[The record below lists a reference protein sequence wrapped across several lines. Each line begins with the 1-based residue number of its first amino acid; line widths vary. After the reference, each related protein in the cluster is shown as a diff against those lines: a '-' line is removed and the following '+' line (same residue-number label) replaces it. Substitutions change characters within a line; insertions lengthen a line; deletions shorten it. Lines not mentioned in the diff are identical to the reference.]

1 MKAFRNMKIKTK
13 ILFGFIIVIVL
24 LAVIAAEAIISLVTV
39 NNVYSTV
46 ISSPLAARA
55 AVLDFIGNYRDARR
69 MNMTLAANIGYN
81 ANKCEEMYDSAVE
94 ACESAEQSLKDYE
107 AAVNGNKNLSAAE
120 KDSRLARVASIR
132 SKLQSYKE
140 NFLKPMIA
148 LARDGGS
155 DPDSPIAV
163 QKHKEALDLITSG
176 GTVANDIRDI
186 SLEMRDVV
194 ITTAN
199 NSIDVAHKDVKQ
211 SIIMLSVIAFVALV
225 SSVIISFVIAASITG
240 DINFLS
246 GIMEKLTK
254 TGNFKKDE
262 EIAEKITMM
271 GEKNGAVGLIYRS
284 YEGLTDM
291 MHRKLATLQDV
302 ANGDLT
308 TVVAHRSDNDSYG
321 NALQKMVDSLNDM
334 FSEIKTASE
343 QVTVGSSQIADGSQV
358 LASGASEQAATLEE
372 LTATIEDVSK
382 KTLEN
387 AEKTN
392 NANHIAANIMKNAEK
407 GTKQMEAMINAVNE
421 INEANQNISVVMK
434 AIDDIAFQ
442 TNILALNAAVEAA
455 RAGAAGKGFAV
466 VAEEVRNLAGKS
478 AESAKETSKLISNS
492 VAKAQL
498 GTQIAGE
505 TANSLNEIVEGITES
520 NEIIAEI
527 ARSSEEQTEAVRQIS
542 DGINTI
548 TQVVQQNSAA
558 TEQSAAAAEQ
568 MSGQAAMLE
577 ELVKRFKLRNN

>member
-13 ILFGFIIVIVL
+13 ILFGFMVVVVL
-24 LAVIAAEAIISLVTV
+24 LAVIAAEAIVSLVTV
-39 NNVYSTV
+39 NSTYSTV

-81 ANKCEEMYDSAVE
+81 ANKCEEMYDSAIE

-120 KDSRLARVASIR
+120 KDTRLARVASIR

-148 LARDGGS
+148 LARDAGS
-155 DPDSPIAV
+155 DPDSQIAV
-163 QKHKEALDLITSG
+163 QKHKEALDLIASG
-176 GTVANDIRDI
+176 GQVANDIRDT

-194 ITTAN
+194 ISTAN
-199 NSIDVAHKDVKQ
+199 NSIEVAKKDVKQ
-211 SIIMLSVIAFVALV
+211 SLIILSVITFVAIV
-225 SSVIISFVIAASITG
+225 SAVVITFVIANSITG
-240 DINFLS
+240 DVNFLS
-246 GIMEKLTK
+246 VIMEKLTK
-254 TGNFKKDE
+254 TGDFNTDE
-262 EIAEKITMM
+262 EVAAKITEH
-271 GEKNGAVGLIYRS
+271 GEKNGAIGLLYRS
-284 YEGLTDM
+284 YEGLSDM
-291 MHRKLATLQDV
+291 MNRKLRTLEDV

-308 TVVAHRSDNDSYG
+308 TVVAHRSPNDSYG
-321 NALQKMVDSLNDM
+321 NALQKMVDNLNEM

-343 QVTVGSSQIADGSQV
+343 QVTVGSSQIADGSQI
-358 LASGASEQAATLEE
+358 LASGTSEQAATLEE
-372 LTATIEDVSK
+372 LAATISDVST
-382 KTLEN
+382 KTREN
-387 AEKTN
+387 ADKTN
-392 NANHIAANIMKNAEK
+392 NANHIANNIMKNAEK
-407 GTKQMEAMINAVNE
+407 GTKQMEAMINAVND
-421 INEANQNISVVMK
+421 INEANQNISAVMK

-466 VAEEVRNLAGKS
+466 VAEEVRNLAAKS

-505 TANSLNEIVEGITES
+505 TANSLNEIVDGINES
-520 NEIIAEI
+520 DEIIAEI
-527 ARSSEEQTEAVRQIS
+527 ARSSEEQTEAVSQIS
-542 DGINTI
+542 EGIGTV

-568 MSGQAAMLE
+568 MTGQAVMLE